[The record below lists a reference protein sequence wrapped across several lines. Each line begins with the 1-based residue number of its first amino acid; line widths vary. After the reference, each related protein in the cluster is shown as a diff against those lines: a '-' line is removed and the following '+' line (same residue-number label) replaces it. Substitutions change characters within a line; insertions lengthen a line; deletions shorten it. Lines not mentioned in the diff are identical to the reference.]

1 VGSSLGLQP
10 VEKMV
15 DAVFGHIDLGDP
27 RREKRLQQ
35 VARACIQSPG
45 VSFGQRFGSPKETK
59 GAYRLLENE
68 QIAGRDL
75 LDALE
80 ESGGQACAGRE
91 RIFAVQDTTEL
102 DFSHRQTIEG
112 MGPLHTQA
120 NPGQGLLLH
129 TTLALDERGS
139 PLGYV
144 GISLWAR
151 DPEEMG
157 KRSQRRQKPIEE
169 KESYKWIEGIERAQQ
184 SIETHGLAEEPSPAI
199 IHVMDREGDIFEVF
213 EKVYACGHGVVVRAS
228 RNRNVASQEGYLWE
242 TLQAQ
247 PVGGKTALP
256 IPAKPGR
263 AARTALLEIRWGQVT
278 LQPPRTRQKGK
289 VPVAVSAVWVSEPN
303 PPKDGKP
310 LEWMLLTTEPVESWE
325 EVLEIVQVYRHRW
338 RVEELHLILKSG
350 CRMEQGQ
357 FGSREAIEKMLS
369 LNLLAAL
376 RILTLRYVAESQP
389 DCAADEVLNET
400 EQEAL
405 RIYVR
410 HRFGQM
416 LGARMTVAEV
426 RQWIGRIG
434 GHLGRRGDG
443 PPGVRTL
450 WRGWRDFQLIL
461 SMHIALHPT

>member
-1 VGSSLGLQP
+1 MGAVLGLQP

-45 VSFGQRFGSPKETK
+45 VSFGQRFGRSKETK

-68 QIAGRDL
+68 QIASRDL

-80 ESGGQACAGRE
+80 ESGGQACGGQK

-102 DFSHRQTIEG
+102 DFSHRQAIEG
-112 MGPLHTQA
+112 LGPLHTQA
-120 NPGQGLLLH
+120 HPGQGLLLH
-129 TTLALDERGS
+129 TTLALDETGS

-151 DPEEMG
+151 NRNEMG
-157 KRSQRRQKPIEE
+157 KRNQRRQKPIEE

-184 SIETHGLAEEPSPAI
+184 SVEGHCLAAPSPYV

-228 RNRNVASQEGYLWE
+228 RKRTVASPEGDLWE
-242 TLQAQ
+242 TLQAR
-247 PVGGKTALP
+247 PVGGKTSLNL
-256 IPAKPGR
+256 PAKPGR
-263 AARTALLEIRWGQVT
+263 SARTALLEIRWGQVT
-278 LQPPRTRQKGK
+278 LQPPLVRQKGK
-289 VPVAVSAVWVSEPN
+289 VPVRVSAVWVCEPH
-303 PPKDGKP
+303 PPKEAKP
-310 LEWMLLTTEPVESWE
+310 LEWMLLTTEPLESLDE
-325 EVLEIVQVYRHRW
+325 ALEIVQIYRHRW

-389 DCAADEVLNET
+389 DRAADDVLNET

-410 HRFGQM
+410 HRFGET
-416 LGARMTVAEV
+416 LGSRMTVAEV
-426 RQWIGRIG
+426 RRWIGRIG

-461 SMHIALHPT
+461 SMHIALHPI